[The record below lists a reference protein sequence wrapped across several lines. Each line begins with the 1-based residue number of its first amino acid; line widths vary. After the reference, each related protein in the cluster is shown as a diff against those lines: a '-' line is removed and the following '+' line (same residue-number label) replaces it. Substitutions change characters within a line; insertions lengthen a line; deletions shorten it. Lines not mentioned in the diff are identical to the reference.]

1 MVAQKTSAQNQ
12 QRTLKPRTFFCH
24 DNLPILRGINSNSI
38 DLIYLDPPFNKGRK
52 FHAPVGTT
60 AEGAEFDDIWRLDS
74 VKDEWHNEIN
84 DRFPSLYKYLDAVG
98 AIGSRPAKYYLIY
111 MAARLM
117 ELQRIL
123 KDSGTLYL
131 HCDPTASHYLK
142 LLLDTIF
149 GHAQFKNE
157 IIWCYTGPSGARRNF
172 PQKHDVIFRY
182 TKSRDCIFNADDI
195 RIPYKSLHSD
205 KGQNAAIWG
214 KSGKLQDSDERQK
227 YLMQG
232 KVPEDFWLDIPS
244 GGHIS
249 PKERIGYPTQKPL
262 ALIER
267 IIKASS
273 DQGDMVLDPFCG
285 CATTCVAAEKLG
297 RLWVGV
303 DVSQKTFELV
313 KSRLRQEVPPDL
325 FRGAPLF
332 RSDTPT
338 RTDIAFKRLPTPR
351 DKQTLYGM
359 QNGACKG
366 CGTRFEIQHLE
377 LDHIIPRSAGGGN
390 EMENLQLLCG
400 HCNRLKGAR
409 PMEYLRARL
418 KYLAQ

>member
-1 MVAQKTSAQNQ
+1 MTTQKISAAQNK

-38 DLIYLDPPFNKGRK
+38 DLVYVDPPFNKGRK
-52 FHAPVGTT
+52 FHAPAGTL

-117 ELQRIL
+117 ELRRIL

-149 GHAQFKNE
+149 GHANMQNE
-157 IIWCYTGPSGARRNF
+157 IVWCYRGAGYPKKDFGRR
-172 PQKHDVIFRY
+172 HDVILRY
-182 TKSRDCIFNADDI
+182 TKTKNYVANMDDV
-195 RIPYKSLHSD
+195 REEY
-205 KGQNAAIWG
+205 AATT
-214 KSGKLQDSDERQK
+214 
-227 YLMQG
+227 
-232 KVPEDFWLDIPS
+232 
-244 GGHIS
+244 
-249 PKERIGYPTQKPL
+249 KERFKYYIGNKRRSGDFGEQTLNPLGKHPDDWWQIQPIAPSAKERTGYPTQKPL